1 MSIEIVRNILE
12 LKSAIARRR
21 MEPTNSAAS
30 VGIVPT
36 MGSIHAAHEKLV
48 SVARIH
54 SDIVVATIFV
64 NPKQFSEDEDFDK
77 YPRNENDDVAK
88 LEAVGSDI
96 VYIPSIDFMYPK
108 NFDLTISVPK
118 LSSVLC
124 GKYRKNHFQGVATI
138 VTKLLIQSNADYGVF
153 GEKDYQQLLIIKKL
167 VSNLDIICKIVSI
180 PTVRDK
186 DGLALSSRNKYIDKT
201 TKVIANNL
209 YKILCEAS
217 KNIINGKKIDTVID
231 DSKNNILE
239 CGFTKIDYFEVRN
252 EENLAKLRVL
262 DTNKARILV
271 AAYINEIRLIDN
283 LIIE

>member
-1 MSIEIVRNILE
+1 
-12 LKSAIARRR
+12 
-21 MEPTNSAAS
+21 
-30 VGIVPT
+30 
-36 MGSIHAAHEKLV
+36 
-48 SVARIH
+48 
-54 SDIVVATIFV
+54 
-64 NPKQFSEDEDFDK
+64 
-77 YPRNENDDVAK
+77 
-88 LEAVGSDI
+88 
-96 VYIPSIDFMYPK
+96 
-108 NFDLTISVPK
+108 
-118 LSSVLC
+118 
-124 GKYRKNHFQGVATI
+124 
-138 VTKLLIQSNADYGVF
+138 F

-186 DGLALSSRNKYIDKT
+186 DGLALSSRNKYIDKK

-217 KNIINGKKIDTVID
+217 KNIINGKKIDTVIY